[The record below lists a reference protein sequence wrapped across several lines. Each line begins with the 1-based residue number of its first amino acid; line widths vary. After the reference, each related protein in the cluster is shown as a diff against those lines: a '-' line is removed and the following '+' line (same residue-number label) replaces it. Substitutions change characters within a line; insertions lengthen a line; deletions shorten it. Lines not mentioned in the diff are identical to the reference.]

1 MGREEAFDRESVHC
15 SAILGG
21 HLLDEPLVEERALV
35 GAGRLAALAHCRC
48 EVAAIGRGAVV
59 PTFEPVRL
67 LEQEGLGARA
77 MGRDEVADGVSL
89 GDRDCLVHGL
99 TITFLDRTLHFWG
112 NFDDDDVTA
121 FQGLG
126 GLPEGLGNLD
136 GIVGWIH
143 GKELLGVFWGHCGD
157 LFGQRPKA

>member
-1 MGREEAFDRESVHC
+1 M
-15 SAILGG
+15 
-21 HLLDEPLVEERALV
+21 

>member
-1 MGREEAFDRESVHC
+1 MGDSPRIDLDHLGFIGTVEFPAEEE
-15 SAILGG
+15 
-21 HLLDEPLVEERALV
+21 LLTNLD
-35 GAGRLAALAHCRC
+35 
-48 EVAAIGRGAVV
+48 V
-59 PTFEPVRL
+59 PVF
-67 LEQEGLGARA
+67 
-77 MGRDEVADGVSL
+77 
-89 GDRDCLVHGL
+89 HGL

>member
-1 MGREEAFDRESVHC
+1 M
-15 SAILGG
+15 
-21 HLLDEPLVEERALV
+21 

-99 TITFLDRTLHFWG
+99 TITFLPRTLHW
-112 NFDDDDVTA
+112 DQDCT
-121 FQGLG
+121 L
-126 GLPEGLGNLD
+126 
-136 GIVGWIH
+136 
-143 GKELLGVFWGHCGD
+143 
-157 LFGQRPKA
+157 